1 MPTFSGTVK
10 NRQIIFVTVASI
22 SGDQNP
28 QQRAYDSLLDTGA
41 QGTCISQKVAQEL
54 GLVSIGTTEII
65 PVNGQSILTAK
76 YRIRLDIPITSGIV
90 LRDGKEIPETT
101 LRGRD
106 VDVAQLPYQPK
117 TYDILLGL
125 DFLLPFHVTMFGGTF
140 ILSS

>member
-1 MPTFSGTVK
+1 M
-10 NRQIIFVTVASI
+10 
-22 SGDQNP
+22 
-28 QQRAYDSLLDTGA
+28 LDTGA